1 MTRHILIST
10 DGSKLSEN
18 AIKQGVALAKAL
30 QAKVTVLHVIP
41 PFHAFT
47 YRSQMLLT
55 YHMALAEDSEAAY
68 QAATASQA
76 ERILQSAKRT
86 ATAAG
91 VSCSTIHVTD
101 DQPYRAILDTVR
113 KKKCGMI
120 VMASHGHGGL
130 EGILLGSQTQKVLV
144 HTSVPVLVCR

>member
-30 QAKVTVLHVIP
+30 HAKVTVLHVIP
-41 PFHAFT
+41 QFHAFT

-55 YHMALAEDSEAAY
+55 YHTALAEDSEAAY
-68 QAATASQA
+68 QSATAIHA
-76 ERILQSAKRT
+76 DRILQAAKRI
-86 ATAAG
+86 ATSAG
-91 VSCSTIHVTD
+91 VTCSTIHVTD
-101 DQPYRAILDTVR
+101 DQPYRAILDTA
-113 KKKCGMI
+113 KKRKCGMI

-130 EGILLGSQTQKVLV
+130 EGLLLGSETQKVLV
-144 HTSVPVLVCR
+144 NTSIPVLVCR

>member
-41 PFHAFT
+41 QFHAFT

-55 YHMALAEDSEAAY
+55 YHTALAEDSEAAY
-68 QAATASQA
+68 QSATAIHA
-76 ERILQSAKRT
+76 DRILQVAKRI
-86 ATAAG
+86 ATSAG
-91 VSCSTIHVTD
+91 VSCSTIHVTG
-101 DQPYRAILDTVR
+101 DQPFQAILDTAK
-113 KKKCGMI
+113 KKKCDMI

-130 EGILLGSQTQKVLV
+130 EGVLLGSQTQKVLV
-144 HTSVPVLVCR
+144 HTCVPVLVCR